1 MQGRAGC
8 LSQHARRA
16 PPRAAPSAPSTTKAG
31 PRPALAEAAA
41 VTAARSDGER
51 AARLALAG
59 RRLDALSPLSV
70 LDRGYAIALNEAGE
84 AVKDAET
91 LKPGDKLSLRLARG
105 TRQVIVDDSA

>member
-1 MQGRAGC
+1 M
-8 LSQHARRA
+8 RR
-16 PPRAAPSAPSTTKAG
+16 RLDTDRNQLDQLRHRLFQSIRRG
-31 PRPALAEAAA
+31 LEQ
-41 VTAARSDGER
+41 ER
-51 AARLALAG
+51 ARLALAG

>member
-1 MQGRAGC
+1 MFVDG
-8 LSQHARRA
+8 LSLLIHHVIVFEKIL
-16 PPRAAPSAPSTTKAG
+16 PTIKVLG
-31 PRPALAEAAA
+31 FH
-41 VTAARSDGER
+41 
-51 AARLALAG
+51 
-59 RRLDALSPLSV
+59 SPLSV